1 MNAQQR
7 QVSKDKVTFAVLLS
21 LLLFTTSLIFF
32 WLFAHNISSND
43 SEAIGNSIIFQWA
56 ALISVLLGIAFIG
69 FAILMKMDPAWYGK
83 SEEADKE
90 FPGIE
95 EHQ

>member
-1 MNAQQR
+1 MNPQQT
-7 QVSKDKVTFAVLLS
+7 QVIKDKVTFAVLLS

-32 WLFAHNISSND
+32 WLFAHNISSDN

-69 FAILMKMDPAWYGK
+69 FAILMKMDPGWYGK
-83 SEEADKE
+83 SGEADKE
-90 FPGIE
+90 PGEIE
-95 EHQ
+95 DHQ